1 MLNKEDIKI
10 KELPFPTE
18 KEDYKLKILVVGE
31 SGVGK
36 TNLINRFTKDYFA
49 NDTKSTVGVEC
60 IFKTYQVNNDIIK
73 VVIWDTAGQERFKS
87 LTSAYYKGSKGV
99 LIVYDITKLQTF
111 EKIEQWLSEVK
122 EKAGNEI
129 KVILVGNKLDL
140 ENKRE
145 VDLVD
150 CMIKASNLNVPL
162 METSAKDSTNVQEVF
177 EDLLKEIYVDIK
189 QNSGLAGSYKKIAN
203 WMLLDTDGQSKTEKG
218 CCKSE

>member
-1 MLNKEDIKI
+1 MVNKEDIKI

-31 SGVGK
+31 TGVGK

-99 LIVYDITKLQTF
+99 LIVYDITNLQTF

-140 ENKRE
+140 EDRRE
-145 VDLVD
+145 VTLDQSAE
-150 CMIKASNLNVPL
+150 KASILNCPL
-162 METSAKDSTNVQEVF
+162 METSALDNTNVEKVF
-177 EDLLKEIYVDIK
+177 KELLIEIYKDIK
-189 QNSGLAGSYKKIAN
+189 KNPELEGGDKTFSGGRSLE
-203 WMLLDTDGQSKTEKG
+203 TEKNG
-218 CCKSE
+218 KKDKKCCE

>member
-1 MLNKEDIKI
+1 MSNIEIEDIKNI
-10 KELPFPTE
+10 ENGTKKENF
-18 KEDYKLKILVVGE
+18 KFKILLVGD

-36 TNLINRFTKDYFA
+36 TCLFNRFTDGSF
-49 NDTKSTVGVEC
+49 NETKATVGAGFT
-60 IFKTYQVNNDIIK
+60 FKTYEVKNDIIIFE
-73 VVIWDTAGQERFKS
+73 IWDTAGQERYKS
-87 LTSAYYKGSKGV
+87 VTSGYYKGSKGV

-189 QNSGLAGSYKKIAN
+189 QNSGLSGSYKKIAN